1 MNIYRQEMKR
11 SVRSTIYWTV
21 GMLATLLLFM
31 FMFPTLSQDVALIN
45 QIASKFP
52 PEIIRALGLSSL
64 DLSTVL
70 GFYGYVFSF
79 IMLIGSVY
87 ALKSG
92 ISALSEEIRAQTA
105 DFLLSKPITRTTIV
119 TTKIVS
125 VISLLLLQTIIYI
138 IGAFIITQLITDQ
151 YFDKSIFLLI
161 NLSLFLVELFFVGL
175 GLLLSVIMKRIKT
188 VLPIALAIV
197 FGFWALQMLNQS
209 LADPKLAYITPFAYF
224 DIAKLIATGRY
235 ETAYL
240 FSDAVLVVVFTALTY
255 IIYQR
260 QDMPSV

>member
-11 SVRSTIYWTV
+11 SVRSSIYWTV

-31 FMFPTLSQDVALIN
+31 FMFPTLSHDVALIN

-52 PEIIRALGLSSL
+52 PEIIRALGLNSL

-79 IMLIGSVY
+79 ILLIGSVY

-119 TTKIVS
+119 TAKIVS
-125 VISLLLLQTIIYI
+125 VLSLLLLQSVIYI

-151 YFDKSIFLLI
+151 YFDKPIFLLI

-175 GLLLSVIMKRIKT
+175 GLLLSVIIKRIKT
-188 VLPIALAIV
+188 VLPIALGIV

-209 LADPKLAYITPFAYF
+209 LADPKLAYVTPFAYF

-235 ETAYL
+235 EPAYL
-240 FSDAVLVVVFTALTY
+240 LSDAVLIVVFTGLTY